1 MYRQCYYQNNQI
13 KEREYYRTYYNIH
26 KHEDREKYKMR
37 RKEVDFTK
45 ENRKRN
51 RQYYYSNK
59 SDTICKRQRLQYE
72 NDESMRKN
80 KIKYYQEHQEQI
92 LSKDVENYNEYSY
105 LEDIKKVPTI

>member
-13 KEREYYRTYYNIH
+13 KEREYRRTYYNIH

-51 RQYYYSNK
+51 RQYYSNK